1 MSQSITKMT
10 VSELSDRLKSRDI
23 SAVEAACAYIE
34 KIKETDADIG
44 AYLLCTHELAIKQ
57 AETVDKL
64 RGSGENLPTLAGIP
78 AGIKDNICTK
88 GIATTCASRMLENY
102 VPPYNAT
109 VMDLLQQSYVVMLGK
124 LNMDEFAMGSTN
136 ETSCFNPVRNPHDL
150 TRISG
155 GSSGGSAAAVAAG
168 EAAFALGSD
177 TGGSIR
183 QPAAFCGVVGMK
195 PTYGAVSRKGLV
207 AVASSFDQIGP
218 LTRNVR
224 DSALVMQ
231 TIAGYDPNDATSFKY
246 DWPSFTDKLEAGVK
260 GLKIALLKQYAD
272 DEVDGEIKDAIRD
285 AAKQYETLGAVV
297 EEVSIPNLR
306 YALPAYYVI
315 SSAEAS
321 SNLAR
326 YDGIKYGYRADEC
339 SDIDEI
345 YKKTRSQGFG
355 SEVKRRIM
363 LGNYFLSADNYDSY
377 YKKALQVRAI
387 VQNDF
392 ENIFKN
398 YDIILSP
405 VTLSTAYHIG
415 ETKDNALK
423 VYLGE
428 LFTVAVNIAGLPAIS
443 LPCGV
448 DTQRMPIGLQ
458 LIGKSFEEPLLYRAA
473 YAFEQSCKW
482 EV

>member
-10 VSELSDRLKSRDI
+10 VSELSDRLQARDI

-44 AYLLCTHELAIKQ
+44 AYLLCTHEIALKQ

-64 RGSGENLPTLAGIP
+64 RAEGKCLPPLAGIP

-88 GIATTCASRMLENY
+88 GIATTCASRMLESF

-109 VMDLLQQSYVVMLGK
+109 VMDLLQQSHVVMLGK

-136 ETSCFNPVRNPHDL
+136 ETSYFKPVQNPRDL
-150 TRISG
+150 TRVSG
-155 GSSGGSAAAVAAG
+155 GSSGGSAAAVAAE

-195 PTYGAVSRKGLV
+195 PTYGAVSRNGLI

-231 TIAGYDPNDATSFKY
+231 AIAGYDPNDATSFKY
-246 DWPSFTDKLEAGVK
+246 DRPSFTDKLGEGVK
-260 GLKIALLKQYAD
+260 GLKIALLQQYSD
-272 DEVDGEIKDAIRD
+272 KVVDGEIRDAIRN
-285 AAKQYETLGAVV
+285 AARHYEKLGAFV
-297 EEVSIPNLR
+297 EEVSLPNLR

-326 YDGIKYGYRADEC
+326 YDGVKYGYRAEEC

-363 LGNYFLSADNYDSY
+363 LGNYFLSAGNYDLY
-377 YKKALQVRAI
+377 YKKALQVRTI
-387 VQNDF
+387 IRNDF
-392 ENIFKN
+392 EEVFKGF
-398 YDIILSP
+398 DIILSP
-405 VTLSTAYHIG
+405 VTLTTAYRIG

-423 VYLGE
+423 VYMGE
-428 LFTVAVNIAGLPAIS
+428 LFTVPVNIAGLPAIS

-448 DTQRMPIGLQ
+448 DSQRMPIGMQ